1 MKPKLLKESFSPPQ
15 GKAAEVEPSTDPAIA
30 AKVAERRAKAQI
42 KVSFDKN
49 KGGPRGAY
57 VITGE
62 LEGQIGIEK
71 VAGGVNVEKRIETVK
86 AQMLDQLVKRCE
98 FKDAQKL
105 AEEQQQAADARRAEA
120 KKVVK

>member
-1 MKPKLLKESFSPPQ
+1 MKPKVLKESFSPPQ
-15 GKAAEVEPSTDPAIA
+15 GKAAEAEPSTDPAIA
-30 AKVAERRAKAQI
+30 AKVAERRAKASI
-42 KVSFDKN
+42 KVAFDKN
-49 KGGPRGAY
+49 KGGPRGCY
-57 VITGE
+57 IITGE

-71 VAGGVNVEKRIETVK
+71 VAGGVNAEKRVETVK